1 MRIEVHHYHHVDM
14 SGPNATIDRFEA
26 TFSLLEKLI
35 SKVTTMSQS
44 ITNVAEALTVL
55 KGDVTNL
62 TSVVTSSQAAFQGVT
77 AQLAAA
83 LQQAADAGA
92 TPEQLQGFR
101 DLHSGLV
108 QETDALTSA
117 IVANT
122 PAAGTT
128 APATGT

>member
-26 TFSLLEKLI
+26 MFSLLEKLL
-35 SKVTTMSQS
+35 SKVTTMSSS
-44 ITNVAEALTVL
+44 ITNVAQALTVL

-62 TSVVTSSQAAFQGVT
+62 TSVVTSSQAAFQGIT

-83 LQQAADAGA
+83 LQKAQDAGA
-92 TPEQLQGFR
+92 TPEQLQGFA
-101 DLHSGLV
+101 DLHTGLV
-108 QETDALTSA
+108 QETDALTAS